1 MCGWSS
7 PSAPSRVVEGGA
19 ARATEGRAHL
29 EAGPLP
35 RRAEAPGVLGRFC
48 CRWAFPGGCV
58 AGAAGPQLGGLSR
71 LCPQGCS
78 SLASTAAPV
87 PPETALR
94 APGSGPAPGTTPL
107 GPGLASFPTSCSKCP
122 RQQPAPPHWG
132 SHSQDT
138 GPISGRPGR
147 AGRSR
152 PVSLAPSPA
161 PRFPPSHQDWGG
173 HGRPAPRVFLEAQL
187 SRLPRV
193 VQRVLPDCRLCQHG
207 HLWSALP
214 CPLGLRPR
222 MAQVYSL
229 VVPCS
234 MDTF

>member
-1 MCGWSS
+1 M
-7 PSAPSRVVEGGA
+7 EGGA
-19 ARATEGRAHL
+19 ARAAEAWARL

-35 RRAEAPGVLGRFC
+35 RCAEAPGVLRRFC
-48 CRWAFPGGCV
+48 CRWAFPGGV
-58 AGAAGPQLGGLSR
+58 RQEPLGYLQHSRPAGPQLGGLSR

-78 SLASTAAPV
+78 SLASTAAPS
-87 PPETALR
+87 PPGTALQ

-107 GPGLASFPTSCSKCP
+107 GPGLASFPTSCSNCP

-132 SHSQDT
+132 PHSQDT
-138 GPISGRPGR
+138 GPISGR

-173 HGRPAPRVFLEAQL
+173 HGRPAPRMFLEAQL

-193 VQRVLPDCRLCQHG
+193 VVQWVLPDCRLCQHG

-214 CPLGLRPR
+214 CPLGLRPC
-222 MAQVYSL
+222 MAQVLTGGSVLDGYFLEHS
-229 VVPCS
+229 VS
-234 MDTF
+234 